1 MKSKKNFELKIF
13 LVGSEI
19 SGLYVESPLD
29 LIISLIKKLNFIG
42 TIKVQSYNQS
52 ALSSF
57 YKLDA
62 FYVRFG

>member
-1 MKSKKNFELKIF
+1 MKSKINFELKIF

-42 TIKVQSYNQS
+42 TIIVQS
-52 ALSSF
+52 
-57 YKLDA
+57 
-62 FYVRFG
+62 

>member
-42 TIKVQSYNQS
+42 TIKVQS
-52 ALSSF
+52 
-57 YKLDA
+57 
-62 FYVRFG
+62 